1 MPSFV
6 GQLLTDA
13 ERVADEQG
21 LVLTVGA
28 YVVNDEAPEGT
39 VVDQSPAAGG
49 QVRRGSRVSVN
60 VATQGET
67 VPVPDVRMRT
77 EAEFFAILA
86 QNNLAP
92 GQRAEGYDPEVPAT
106 LIVRT
111 NPRQGVEV
119 ARGTSID
126 YVVSLGPM
134 PTATPSPL
142 PTDTPL
148 PTPPPSDPPPTE
160 TPTDPPTAAPTPI
173 PTPTPEPTPT
183 PVPTPA
189 PIPVGNYV
197 LAVPGRP
204 GSGSGADRDRRP
216 TGRCRLAERGGR
228 RLDRVHP
235 IPGRG

>member
-1 MPSFV
+1 M
-6 GQLLTDA
+6 
-13 ERVADEQG
+13 
-21 LVLTVGA
+21 
-28 YVVNDEAPEGT
+28 VNDEAPEGT

-49 QVRRGSRVSVN
+49 QVRIGSRVSVT

-67 VPVPDVRMRT
+67 VPVPDVRLRT

-92 GQRAEGYDPEVPAT
+92 GQRAEAYDPEVPAT

-134 PTATPSPL
+134 PTPTPSPL

-148 PTPPPSDPPPTE
+148 TPPPSNPLPTE
-160 TPTDPPTAAPTPI
+160 TPTEPPTAAPTPS
-173 PTPTPEPTPT
+173 
-183 PVPTPA
+183 
-189 PIPVGNYV
+189 PIRHRSP
-197 LAVPGRP
+197 
-204 GSGSGADRDRRP
+204 RRP
-216 TGRCRLAERGGR
+216 RLRRRHRFRSATTCCRSWPTSARLRRRSSPTVCRSVSCGPTTRPPTGSCASSTRPRASWCAPGTL
-228 RLDRVHP
+228 VHLFVKP
-235 IPGRG
+235 PFDAC